1 MLSEICREIKNWF
14 EQSKHIGVI
23 TIHGGMI
30 NYSGLNI
37 AVGQYFRIV
46 GSVFNDGIYKYTGEA
61 ISELVDETFDGAV
74 WLLAIPKEIITL
86 SKDID
91 DWKAKYM
98 TADSVNMSPFQS
110 ESFGG
115 YSYSKKSGGNGNGDG
130 AYTWQSAFANQLN
143 QWRKI

>member
-23 TIHGGMI
+23 TIHDGNI
-30 NYSGLNI
+30 NYNGLNI

-61 ISELVDETFDGAV
+61 ISDLVNETFDGAV
-74 WLLAIPKEIITL
+74 WLLAIPKEVIAL
-86 SKDID
+86 DKDIE

-130 AYTWQSAFANQLN
+130 AYTWQSAFASQLN
-143 QWRKI
+143 KCRKI

>member
-14 EQSKHIGVI
+14 EQSKHIGII
-23 TIHGGMI
+23 TIQSGII
-30 NYSGLNI
+30 NYKGINI
-37 AVGQYFRIV
+37 AIGQYIRIV

-61 ISELVDETFDGAV
+61 ISDLVDETFDGAV
-74 WLLAIPKEIITL
+74 WLLAIPKEIISLNTE
-86 SKDID
+86 IEA
-91 DWKAKYM
+91 WKAKYM

-130 AYTWQSAFANQLN
+130 AYTWQSAFASQLN
-143 QWRKI
+143 KWRKI

>member
-23 TIHGGMI
+23 TIHDGTI
-30 NYSGLNI
+30 NYSGINI

-46 GSVFNDGIYKYTGEA
+46 GSVFNDGIYKYTGET
-61 ISELVDETFDGAV
+61 ISGLVDETFDGAV
-74 WLLAIPKEIITL
+74 WLLAIPKEIISLNTE
-86 SKDID
+86 ID
-91 DWKAKYM
+91 AWKAKYM

-115 YSYSKKSGGNGNGDG
+115 YSYSKKSGGNGDG
-130 AYTWQSAFANQLN
+130 AYTWQSAFASQLN
-143 QWRKI
+143 KWRKI